1 MFAILRR
8 NIQLSEAGSTW
19 YTYRRLV
26 WRLNIMADAGG
37 EKPFLVEYAPQGRA
51 KCKTCKQQIEK
62 SSTRIGKLVS
72 NPFSEDGGMMK
83 QWYHVPCIFD
93 ALSRAR
99 ATTKKIDGTDDL
111 DGFGNL
117 KDDDQAKIV
126 SLIKD
131 LATKSSSSPKK
142 KAVQAT
148 LPFGK
153 PKTSAASKSTSVD
166 IKKAAGSGDG
176 GDSSSPVK
184 GGNDENGKDN
194 SFREFRRICIKLAE
208 EPSYNAKSKILS
220 DFFEKGS
227 SGDPFT
233 GDITLWV
240 KMLLPGVNKRVYNLQ
255 SKQLVKLFSQIF
267 GCSQDDMMT
276 DLEQGDVSETVST
289 FHESSSLI
297 KPLKKSLLS
306 LQDVDAFL
314 DKLKTVTKEDDQQRE
329 LAKITRRCTAND
341 LKFVIR
347 LIKHDLRM
355 NTGAKHVLDALD
367 PNAYEAFQASNN
379 LSDVVQRCLQKKE
392 AKASVL
398 PGMSKKLSIRASLM
412 TPVKPMLA
420 EACKSFSQAL
430 KKCPSGMYAEI
441 KYDGERVQVHKSGS
455 EFQFFSRSLKPVV
468 SHKVAPVKDYLP
480 KACPHG
486 NSLILDS
493 EVLLVDNKTSK
504 PLPFGTLGI
513 HKKSAFKDASVC
525 LFIFDCLQFNDENLM
540 KKSMKERRQ
549 VLEKNVTVIPNKI
562 MLSETNFLKTEK
574 ELSKLMSKA
583 MKEGLEGLM
592 LKDVNGI
599 YEPGKRHWLKMKK
612 DYLEEGAM
620 ADTADLVVLGAY
632 YGTGN
637 KGGLMSIFLM
647 GVWDPATKQWCTVAK
662 CGNGHDDKTI
672 EKLNRELKMKKISK
686 DPSKVPSWLN
696 IHRSL
701 VPDFIIED
709 PKKAPVWEITGAEFS
724 KSTTHTAHGIS
735 IRFPRVTRI
744 RDDKDWKTANDL
756 PHLKVLFENSRASTN
771 IADLENNDDDD
782 DDGNDDGDDI
792 KDDGDDLPS
801 KDEEMKSETVT
812 AETPSKAKTET
823 RKRKVVDSEEGSP
836 NKKSKPACKYGSKCY
851 QKNED
856 HHQRFTHPQDLESDV
871 SPSKQMILKDVFRG
885 LTIFLSKDLED
896 LAKLKRYVIAY
907 DGDLVEEFEKASA
920 THIVIDTKDGHTVEG
935 SASLVTP
942 AWIWKCIKK
951 GRVVSV
957 NKFTL

>member
-1 MFAILRR
+1 MLGITRR
-8 NIQLSEAGSTW
+8 NIQLVKHSSTLRFF
-19 YTYRRLV
+19 TRLV
-26 WRLNIMADAGG
+26 SVLSVMADGG
-37 EKPFLVEYAPQGRA
+37 EKPFLVEYASQGRA

-72 NPFSEDGGMMK
+72 NPFSEDGGTMK

-93 ALSRAR
+93 SLSRAR
-99 ATTKKIDGTDDL
+99 ATTKKIDSTDDL
-111 DGFGNL
+111 DGFGDL
-117 KDDDQAKIV
+117 KSDDQAKIV
-126 SLIKD
+126 SLVKD
-131 LATKSSSSPKK
+131 LATKSSPSPKK

-153 PKTSAASKSTSVD
+153 PKPSTPSKSTSAD
-166 IKKAAGSGDG
+166 GTKAVSSSGGSH
-176 GDSSSPVK
+176 SSSPVK
-184 GGNDENGKDN
+184 GGSDENSRDN
-194 SFREFRRICIKLAE
+194 SFRKFREICINLAE
-208 EPSYNAKSKILS
+208 EPSYNAKSKILA
-220 DFFEKGS
+220 DFFERGS
-227 SGDPFT
+227 SGDGFT
-233 GDITLWV
+233 GDLTLWV

-255 SKQLVKLFSQIF
+255 SKQLIKLFSQIF
-267 GCSQDDMMT
+267 GCSQDDMMA
-276 DLEQGDVSETVST
+276 DLELGDVSETIST
-289 FHESSSLI
+289 FHERSPLL

-329 LAKITRRCTAND
+329 LTKMTKRCTAND

-379 LSDVVQRCLQKKE
+379 LSDVVKRCLQKK
-392 AKASVL
+392 ATKASVL

-420 EACKSFSQAL
+420 EACKSFSQAV

-441 KYDGERVQVHKSGS
+441 KYDGERVQVHKSGN

-468 SHKVAPVKDYLP
+468 SHKVAPIKDHLP

-540 KKSMKERRQ
+540 KKSVKERRQ

-562 MLSETNFLKTEK
+562 MLSDTNFLKTEK
-574 ELSKLMSKA
+574 ELSKLMSRA
-583 MKEGLEGLM
+583 MKEGLEGLV

-647 GVWDPATKQWCTVAK
+647 GVWDPASKQWCTVAK

-672 EKLNRELKMKKISK
+672 ERLNRELKMKKISK
-686 DPSKVPSWLN
+686 DPSEVPSWLN
-696 IHRSL
+696 VHRSL
-701 VPDFIIED
+701 VPDFVIED

-724 KSTTHTAHGIS
+724 KSTTHTADGIS

-756 PHLKVLFENSRASTN
+756 PHLKVLFKNSKASSSV
-771 IADLENNDDDD
+771 ADQEGSDDDD
-782 DDGNDDGDDI
+782 DENDDGDDI
-792 KDDGDDLPS
+792 DDDDDDIE
-801 KDEEMKSETVT
+801 K
-812 AETPSKAKTET
+812 PSKATTGT
-823 RKRKVVDSEEGSP
+823 RKRKAVDVAGEGSP

-851 QKNED
+851 QTNED
-856 HHQRFTHPQDLESDV
+856 HLQRFSHPQVSVADS
-871 SPSKQMILKDVFRG
+871 SPSKKKGLNDVFQG

-896 LAKLKRYVIAY
+896 LAKLKRYIIAY
-907 DGDLVEEFEKASA
+907 DGDLVEEFDKDSA
-920 THIVIDTKDGHTVEG
+920 THIVSNTKTGHTSKG

-942 AWIWKCIKK
+942 AWIWQCIKK
-951 GRVVSV
+951 GRIVPV
-957 NKFTL
+957 N